1 MTSNS
6 PRGNRGSSNPEVYWR
21 RRVFALAGGL
31 ATLGLLAWA
40 CSGATGS
47 TAGGRAATSATAS
60 PAGAQQAASP
70 TLTPPSAS
78 ATASPSSRASRAA
91 HSPGS
96 GHRRAAAPARSA
108 RPSGYC
114 APGDL
119 VLTLTGSGTS
129 FQSGDRPR
137 FQVDVVD
144 VGSRGCVFDA
154 GSRSM
159 NLVIMSGTDRIWGSA
174 DCSHV
179 RAPAPVRLQRGVPH
193 TASFTW
199 DETRSAP
206 GCRAARTTARP
217 GTYTATGYGGGA
229 TTRTVV
235 FTLR

>member
-6 PRGNRGSSNPEVYWR
+6 PRRNYGPGNPEVYWR

-47 TAGGRAATSATAS
+47 TAGGQAATSATAS
-60 PAGAQQAASP
+60 PAGAQPAASP
-70 TLTPPSAS
+70 TVTPSAS
-78 ATASPSSRASRAA
+78 ATASPASRASRAA

-96 GHRRAAAPARSA
+96 AHRRAAAPARSA
-108 RPSGYC
+108 RRNGYC
-114 APGDL
+114 APRDL
-119 VLTLTGSGTS
+119 VLTLLGSGTS

-144 VGSRGCVFDA
+144 VGSRGCTFDA
-154 GSRSM
+154 GSRSL

-179 RAPAPVRLQRGVPH
+179 RASAPVRLQRGVPH

-199 DETRSAP
+199 DESRSAP
-206 GCRAARTTARP
+206 GCRAARTAARP

-229 TTRTVV
+229 TTRTDV